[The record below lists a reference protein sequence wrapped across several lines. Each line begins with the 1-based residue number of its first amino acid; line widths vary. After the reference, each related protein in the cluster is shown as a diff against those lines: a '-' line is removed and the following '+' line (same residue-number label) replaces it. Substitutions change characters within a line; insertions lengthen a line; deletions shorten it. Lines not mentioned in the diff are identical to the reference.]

1 MANEGNLVA
10 VDVDDSEFGVAGRDG
25 NFVCT
30 KSICADCVS
39 MRFLFWN
46 PGLPSFGLGVSGLFV
61 GTMRRLKLLTLSRN
75 DNAGDGGGWGR
86 CGNG

>member
-1 MANEGNLVA
+1 MRSMANEGNLVA

-39 MRFLFWN
+39 MRF
-46 PGLPSFGLGVSGLFV
+46 SF
-61 GTMRRLKLLTLSRN
+61 
-75 DNAGDGGGWGR
+75 
-86 CGNG
+86 